1 MGFHES
7 LIDNTMNYVSHKGR
21 ICGIDPDFTRVEIV
35 STSACS
41 ECHARSICLPSD
53 RKQEFVMAHTLSDE
67 QFVPGE
73 HVQIVLRRSLGNKAV
88 LLAYMFP
95 FLILLISLFGC
106 YALTH
111 NEILSVL
118 VCIVCIGLY
127 YAFMIKRSKQID
139 KQFVFYVKKIENI

>member
-1 MGFHES
+1 MAEEN
-7 LIDNTMNYVSHKGR
+7 LCKE
-21 ICGIDPDFTRVEIV
+21 GIVREIV
-35 STSACS
+35 GDRVKVEMTVSSACS

-53 RKQEFVMAHTLSDE
+53 RKQEFGMAHTLSDE

-88 LLAYMFP
+88 LLAYLIP
-95 FLILLISLFGC
+95 FFILLVSLFGC
-106 YALTH
+106 YAITH

-127 YAFMIKRSKQID
+127 YAFMIKRSKKID
-139 KQFVFYVKKIENI
+139 KQFVFYVKKIEKI

>member
-1 MGFHES
+1 MAEEN
-7 LIDNTMNYVSHKGR
+7 LCKE
-21 ICGIDPDFTRVEIV
+21 GIVREIV
-35 STSACS
+35 GDRVKVEMTVSSACS

-127 YAFMIKRSKQID
+127 YVFMIKRSKKID
-139 KQFVFYVKKIENI
+139 KQFVFYVKKIEKI